1 MLMQQSHRE
10 SFWIGLDD
18 LGEEHV
24 HRWADGSKMNYQ
36 NGEFNRYPN
45 GQPDKVYFSE
55 DCVEEV
61 KTNIL
66 FSKKSNQK
74 FFGNFHFLRASKFRL
89 SFSERVTLKLEN

>member
-61 KTNIL
+61 K
-66 FSKKSNQK
+66 K
-74 FFGNFHFLRASKFRL
+74 FFPENQIKSFRAILIFRKIRL
-89 SFSERVTLKLEN
+89 I